1 MENLKLNTLPV
12 PTFRWLGV
20 NFADKAVQHIDAPST
35 EIDFSDGETVRIDV
49 KDSTHIN
56 ADVPDN
62 STGTL
67 ILYCDADNEIRL
79 SGSINAGAYSDVK
92 IVQIFNGAA
101 STVGGLRIKAADG
114 ASVRLVQLFI
124 GGGQNISETDVTL
137 SGYKSKLVTDIGYL
151 LSDNDKLDINLIAR
165 HAGKKTQSEINVKG
179 VMNDESEKTFKG
191 TIDFLCGSSGAKG
204 AEKEDVMLLGDKV
217 QNKTVPLILCAEED
231 VEGEHGASVGRI
243 DDELMFYM
251 LSRGLDEQTAIDL
264 LARSKISSVISKIDD
279 EQTVKRLDSELLWGE
294 SNE

>member
-1 MENLKLNTLPV
+1 L
-12 PTFRWLGV
+12 
-20 NFADKAVQHIDAPST
+20 
-35 EIDFSDGETVRIDV
+35 
-49 KDSTHIN
+49 
-56 ADVPDN
+56 
-62 STGTL
+62 
-67 ILYCDADNEIRL
+67 
-79 SGSINAGAYSDVK
+79 
-92 IVQIFNGAA
+92 
-101 STVGGLRIKAADG
+101 
-114 ASVRLVQLFI
+114 
-124 GGGQNISETDVTL
+124 
-137 SGYKSKLVTDIGYL
+137 
-151 LSDNDKLDINLIAR
+151 
-165 HAGKKTQSEINVKG
+165 
-179 VMNDESEKTFKG
+179 KG

-217 QNKTVPLILCAEED
+217 QNKTVPLLLCAEED